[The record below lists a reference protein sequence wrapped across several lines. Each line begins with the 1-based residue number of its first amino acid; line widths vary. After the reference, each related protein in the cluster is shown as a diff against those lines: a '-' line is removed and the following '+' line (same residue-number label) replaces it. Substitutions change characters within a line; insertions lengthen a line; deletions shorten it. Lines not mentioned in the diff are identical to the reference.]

1 MTGKILSGVTSC
13 YLLAP
18 EVSALLHYMPDFKNR
33 FLFCT
38 LCNTGTPI
46 GKPAAGVNCTK
57 WSPPLCT
64 YSFGEGQKPT

>member
-18 EVSALLHYMPDFKNR
+18 EVSALLHYMPDCKHH

-38 LCNTGTPI
+38 LCNIGTRI
-46 GKPAAGVNCTK
+46 GKPAAGVNRTK
-57 WSPPLCT
+57 RSPPLCS
-64 YSFGEGQKPT
+64 YSFEEGQKPT